1 MVRRPPRSTRTDTLV
16 PYTTLCRSADGAQC
30 GRQILAG
37 GATCEFD
44 ATLQIFAPHLQ
55 FGALR
60 CCVMALRAAA
70 TRIPELPAQYQRYG
84 VEVRIRIEIGRAP
97 CRERVC
103 KCVYISVVAV

>member
-1 MVRRPPRSTRTDTLV
+1 MLFRSRIALALRDSETFFGSGK
-16 PYTTLCRSADGAQC
+16 PCAAGADGAQC

-37 GATCEFD
+37 GATCEFE

-84 VEVRIRIEIGRAP
+84 VEVQIGRESW
-97 CRERVC
+97 RE
-103 KCVYISVVAV
+103 SVGQYV